1 MMLLVVSF
9 EEIERT
15 DFVLSQDA
23 RLPER
28 LSFSYTCVLIPTIN
42 LSAIEG
48 LTCDLII
55 YRCKRV
61 EEPRLGSTG
70 FELDFDSLLIGL

>member
-1 MMLLVVSF
+1 MLLVVSF
-9 EEIERT
+9 EEMERI
-15 DFVLSQDA
+15 DFMLSQDA

-28 LSFSYTCVLIPTIN
+28 LSPSYTCVLIPTIN

-55 YRCKRV
+55 YRCRRV